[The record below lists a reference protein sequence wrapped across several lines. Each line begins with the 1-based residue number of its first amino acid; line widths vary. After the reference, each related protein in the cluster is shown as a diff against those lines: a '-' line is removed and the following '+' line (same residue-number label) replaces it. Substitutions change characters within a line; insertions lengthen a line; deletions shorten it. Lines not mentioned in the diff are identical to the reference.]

1 MGFIPDC
8 RKDENYNYNNLKEAD
23 KAYINGYDKAA
34 EQLEASYDFAA
45 DSDSLLEK
53 ISCMELPDS
62 LKGED
67 CNVVRDFWLLLM
79 KNYFEATRDEIITSM
94 IDGYEDEDGN
104 I

>member
-8 RKDENYNYNNLKEAD
+8 RKDENYNYEHLKENGD
-23 KAYINGYDKAA
+23 REYIDGYDKAV
-34 EQLEASYDFAA
+34 EQLEAAFDFAA

-53 ISCMELPDS
+53 LSGMELPDS

-94 IDGYEDEDGN
+94 IDNYEE
-104 I
+104 